1 MNNSKRLSLL
11 LTNDDGIFAE
21 GLQILAEKLKKVADV
36 YILAPDSNRSA
47 VSSHIVMHQS
57 LTFKKVA
64 ERQWSCSG
72 YPADCVISALRSDL
86 FKDIRFDAVLSGI
99 NRGPNMGTDCIYSG
113 TIAAARQAVLYGL
126 PGIAF
131 SLKAEDGDYAESGY
145 DYGALAD
152 FAADNVEGLISLYQ
166 PDCIV
171 SVNAKSQ
178 KDYSAAVLTSLCI
191 RDYED
196 RIEFEEVEDGI
207 LKSTLVSGKL
217 TTTSSSLVSEHRVVD
232 EGKIAV
238 TRLRAEPVD
247 FDGSLKGN
255 VSFVF
260 GTHG

>member
-47 VSSHIVMHQS
+47 ASSHIVMHQS

-72 YPADCVISALRSDL
+72 YPVDCVISALRSDL

-113 TIAAARQAVLYGL
+113 TIAA
-126 PGIAF
+126 
-131 SLKAEDGDYAESGY
+131 
-145 DYGALAD
+145 
-152 FAADNVEGLISLYQ
+152 AADNVEGLISLYQ